1 MIKEKTMEEQLQEE
15 IKRQK
20 AHIKK
25 LQGDVGKWKRMAR
38 EQKPKPEFIREQ
50 HDERG
55 RHIIEMHLKGIPG
68 DVDYIEAL
76 EHLKYE
82 VLPYYYPYYY
92 VACYQS
98 KKHDGWVARIAK
110 EDIVDMSYIPVN
122 QDTNSKEIL
131 NKFYWD
137 LYNQLKRYNH
147 YFSSVENVSNEDMP
161 KVEVLVFLI
170 NRMMEKTLEI
180 EF

>member
-1 MIKEKTMEEQLQEE
+1 MIQEKTLEEQLREE
-15 IKRQK
+15 IERQK

-25 LQGDVGKWKRMAR
+25 LQADVGKWKRMAR

-55 RHIIEMHLKGIPG
+55 RHIIEIHLNGIPG
-68 DVDYIEAL
+68 DVGYLEAL

-82 VLPYYYPYYY
+82 VLPHYYPYYY

-98 KKHDGWVARIAK
+98 QKYDGWIARLAK
-110 EDIVDMSYIPVN
+110 VDIIDMSYIPAN
-122 QDTNSKEIL
+122 QGGNSKEIL

-137 LYNQLKRYNH
+137 LYEQLKRYNH
-147 YFSSVENVSNEDMP
+147 YFSSVENITKEDIA
-161 KVEVLVFLI
+161 KVEGLVFLI
-170 NRMMEKTLEI
+170 NRMMEKMLET